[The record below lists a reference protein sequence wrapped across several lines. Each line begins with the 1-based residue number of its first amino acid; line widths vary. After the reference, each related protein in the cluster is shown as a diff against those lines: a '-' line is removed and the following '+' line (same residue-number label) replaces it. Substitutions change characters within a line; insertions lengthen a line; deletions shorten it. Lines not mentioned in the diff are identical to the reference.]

1 MGLKDWKVYII
12 RCDDETLYTGVTTD
26 VERRFREH
34 LDHPRGAKYFNGR
47 SPREVVY
54 METGHDRSSACR
66 REAALKKLSRV
77 EKLRL
82 IKEVFQQAYGKQQ

>member
-1 MGLKDWKVYII
+1 MGLTDWKVYII

-34 LDHPRGAKYFNGR
+34 LGTTRGAKYFNGR
-47 SPREVVY
+47 IPGEVVY
-54 METGHDRSSACR
+54 IEGGHSRSTACK
-66 REAALKKLSRV
+66 REAALKKLSRG

-82 IKEVFQQAYGKQQ
+82 LAGKPANHG

>member
-1 MGLKDWKVYII
+1 MGLNEWKVYII

-34 LDHPRGAKYFNGR
+34 LGTTRGAKYFNGR
-47 SPREVVY
+47 LPGEVVY
-54 METGHDRSSACR
+54 IETGHSRSSACK
-66 REAALKKLSRV
+66 REAEVKKLSRR

-82 IKEVFQQAYGKQQ
+82 LAGEPSNHG

>member
-34 LDHPRGAKYFNGR
+34 LGTLRGAKYFNGR
-47 SPREVVY
+47 VPGEVVY
-54 METGHDRSSACR
+54 IEAGHSRSSACK

-77 EKLRL
+77 EKLSL
-82 IKEVFQQAYGKQQ
+82 VAGELSKKG